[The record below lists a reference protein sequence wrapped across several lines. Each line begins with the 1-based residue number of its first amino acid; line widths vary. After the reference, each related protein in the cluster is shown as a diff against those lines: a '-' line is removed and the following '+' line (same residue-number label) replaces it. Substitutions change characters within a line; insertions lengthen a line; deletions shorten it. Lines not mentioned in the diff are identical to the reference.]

1 MNAQTRMSEKGQ
13 VVIPRDVRRALEL
26 APGQQFDVL
35 QAGSDV
41 ILRPTGRQPRLSFE
55 EAVAALRRRVRY
67 DGPAIS
73 VGELSWSRRIGED
86 DAVA

>member
-1 MNAQTRMSEKGQ
+1 MSAQTRMSEKGQ

-41 ILRPTGRQPRLSFE
+41 ILRPTGREPRLSFE
-55 EAVAALRRRVRY
+55 EAVAALRERVRY
-67 DGPAIS
+67 DGPVVSIE
-73 VGELSWSRRIGED
+73 ELSWSPLIGKD